1 MSTTA
6 QPPPIL
12 AVNVDGLPIPMREY
26 DQWVNWDWL
35 LRDGKW
41 TKVPINPRTGGAAA
55 ADTPA
60 TWGTYTQAVHA
71 YHAGGLAGLGFV
83 FTAGDPF
90 AGVDL
95 DDCYDPDTHTLT
107 PQAAL
112 IVAELDSYTEISP
125 RGRGVKVIVRASVPG
140 GKGRRDAK
148 RGIEIYDRGR
158 YFTLT
163 GVRL

>member
-1 MSTTA
+1 
-6 QPPPIL
+6 
-12 AVNVDGLPIPMREY
+12 MREY
-26 DQWVNWDWL
+26 DQWVNWAWL

-41 TKVPINPRTGGAAA
+41 TKVPINPRTGSTAA
-55 ADTPA
+55 ADNPA
-60 TWGTYTQAVHA
+60 TWGTFAQAVHA
-71 YHAGGLAGLGFV
+71 YHTGGLAGLGFV
-83 FTAGDPF
+83 FTPEDPF

-95 DDCYDPDTHTLT
+95 DDCYDPATHTLT

-125 RGRGVKVIVRASVPG
+125 RGRGVKVLVRACVPG
-140 GKGRRDAK
+140 GKGRRDAR